1 MYDNNMKYILSIIFL
16 SIIMYLATIMAIY
29 FFVDIPIII
38 QLLMGCVSS
47 KRAINAGLPVLKPV
61 KSSPDPPIDKSPT
74 SVYIITDSI
83 IYTDIHKY
91 YDFKQNLGSGHFGVV
106 KLGISKLGNQQKVA
120 IKSVLKD
127 RIKQELQNLQREL
140 TILKT
145 VDHPNI
151 IKLYEVFE
159 DEKYI
164 HIVMEYCSGGELY
177 DRIEKKKKY
186 SEKEAAVLMHKLF
199 HAINHL
205 HTLNISHRDLKPE
218 NCLFD
223 TRREDSEVKLVDFGL
238 AARFSNEIGMS
249 TVVGTPYYVAPEILS
264 GNYGPECDI

>member
-1 MYDNNMKYILSIIFL
+1 M
-16 SIIMYLATIMAIY
+16 
-29 FFVDIPIII
+29 
-38 QLLMGCVSS
+38 
-47 KRAINAGLPVLKPV
+47 
-61 KSSPDPPIDKSPT
+61 
-74 SVYIITDSI
+74 
-83 IYTDIHKY
+83 
-91 YDFKQNLGSGHFGVV
+91 
-106 KLGISKLGNQQKVA
+106 
-120 IKSVLKD
+120 LKD
-127 RIKQELQNLQREL
+127 RVKEDLQNLQREL
-140 TILKT
+140 TILKR

-177 DRIEKKKKY
+177 DRIEKKKKF
-186 SEKEAAVLMHKLF
+186 SEKEAAFLMYKLF

-223 TRREDSEVKLVDFGL
+223 TKKENAEVKLVDFGL
-238 AARFSNEIGMS
+238 ASKFNKDLGMS

-264 GNYGPECDI
+264 GHYGPECDI